1 MKLKIKKAKKIM
13 HNIKKIIIRLVR
25 IDKDKFNKDTKMN
38 RRKKYQEKERI
49 RIKKVWDVK
58 KLG

>member
-1 MKLKIKKAKKIM
+1 M

-25 IDKDKFNKDTKMN
+25 IDKDKFNKDKKLK
-38 RRKKYQEKERI
+38 RRKKYKEKERI
-49 RIKKVWDVK
+49 RIKKLGDVE

>member
-1 MKLKIKKAKKIM
+1 M